1 MSVPQ
6 NVSNIPTA
14 SESHL
19 QGNIRSVRL
28 HGRRKCTY
36 PTYMNEAWNWS
47 ENIGIH
53 AIFFLLTRSWAITD
67 LCHMGG
73 KKIGIGSLEPCSVNA
88 AKHTKTK
95 YRVLPWNSRWHSP
108 IGLTQSDL
116 MTSLSHGTADWFS
129 PESVANELAAQ
140 HSNIWL
146 VLTVAVC
153 RVLQKPSTF
162 PSSTCIDLLRGDSCM
177 LYGGYFLYV
186 IWAAAF
192 CVCIGSSK
200 SRYLLCRSSSVS
212 KTKYINI
219 VMYITM
225 PIPPRVVMT
234 EIILMTFCSISSC
247 QTSAFIRQ
255 FGRNIILKESKWII
269 K

>member
-1 MSVPQ
+1 MAQSDRSNSVW
-6 NVSNIPTA
+6 SNDI
-14 SESHL
+14 
-19 QGNIRSVRL
+19 I
-28 HGRRKCTY
+28 
-36 PTYMNEAWNWS
+36 
-47 ENIGIH
+47 
-53 AIFFLLTRSWAITD
+53 IT
-67 LCHMGG
+67 
-73 KKIGIGSLEPCSVNA
+73 
-88 AKHTKTK
+88 
-95 YRVLPWNSRWHSP
+95 WHS
-108 IGLTQSDL
+108 
-116 MTSLSHGTADWFS
+116 
-129 PESVANELAAQ
+129 
-140 HSNIWL
+140 WL
-146 VLTVAVC
+146 VLSWISSQWARC
-153 RVLQKPSTF
+153 STF
-162 PSSTCIDLLRGDSCM
+162 KYMTSAHCSSLQSASETLHLPSSTCIDLLRGDSCM